1 MSARTNMLMIRCSAM
16 LALCLC
22 LSACGLRSG
31 SGSNDTTPNL
41 LSAVRQRHTL
51 IVSTDANYAPQS
63 YLRADGTWVGFDVDV
78 AREVAKRLH
87 VVPQFEDSNFDI
99 VTAGSWHG
107 QWDVNI
113 DSMAVTTERE
123 KSLLFTAP
131 YYFVPAGFVVRKNSA
146 IHSIAQLTGARVGVG
161 SATTYL
167 AYLLRQLP
175 GDVEPILVLPPAKV
189 KPIPY
194 ITDQLA
200 LQDLA
205 QGSGKR
211 LDAVLTAIPTAT
223 AAIKAGEPLRTL
235 PQAVFFEDDAI
246 ALDRHADNEPEPL
259 LAAIDETLS
268 EMLRDGTLSRLSKK
282 YYGADLTHKH

>member
-1 MSARTNMLMIRCSAM
+1 MKRCSAFI
-16 LALCLC
+16 ALCLC
-22 LSACGLRSG
+22 LSACGTG
-31 SGSNDTTPNL
+31 SSSNDTTPNL
-41 LSAVRQRHTL
+41 LTAVRQRHSL

-78 AREVAKRLH
+78 AREIAKRLH
-87 VVPQFEDSNFDI
+87 VVAQFEDSNFDI

-113 DSMAVTTERE
+113 DSMAVTTERK

-131 YYFVPAGFVVRKNSA
+131 YYFVPAGFVVHKDSA
-146 IHSIAQLTGARVGVG
+146 VRSIAGLTGARVGVG

-167 AYLLRQLP
+167 AYLTKQLP
-175 GDVEPILVLPPAKV
+175 GDVEPILVRPPAKV
-189 KPIPY
+189 TPVPY

-205 QGSGKR
+205 LGSGKR
-211 LDAVLTAIPTAT
+211 LEAVLTAMPTAT
-223 AAIKAGEPLRTL
+223 AAIKAGEPLRVL

-246 ALDRHADNEPEPL
+246 ALDKHAQNEPEPL

>member
-1 MSARTNMLMIRCSAM
+1 MYMKRCSAFI
-16 LALCLC
+16 ALCLC
-22 LSACGLRSG
+22 LSACGTG
-31 SGSNDTTPNL
+31 SSSNDTTPNL
-41 LSAVRQRHTL
+41 LTAVRQRHSL

-78 AREVAKRLH
+78 AREIAKRLH
-87 VVPQFEDSNFDI
+87 VVAQFEDSNFDI

-113 DSMAVTTERE
+113 DSMAVTTERK

-131 YYFVPAGFVVRKNSA
+131 YYFVPAGFVVHKDSA
-146 IHSIAQLTGARVGVG
+146 VRSIAELTGARVGVG

-167 AYLLRQLP
+167 AYLTKQLP
-175 GDVEPILVLPPAKV
+175 GDVEPILVRPPAKV
-189 KPIPY
+189 TPVPY

-205 QGSGKR
+205 LGSGKR
-211 LDAVLTAIPTAT
+211 LEAVLTAMPTAT
-223 AAIKAGEPLRTL
+223 AAIKAGEPLRIV

-246 ALDRHADNEPEPL
+246 ALDKHAQNEPEPL

>member
-1 MSARTNMLMIRCSAM
+1 MF
-16 LALCLC
+16 ALCLC

-31 SGSNDTTPNL
+31 SSTTETTPDL
-41 LSAVRQRHTL
+41 LAAVRQRHLL

-113 DSMAVTTERE
+113 DSMAVTTER
-123 KSLLFTAP
+123 KKALLFTAP
-131 YYFVPAGFVVRKNSA
+131 YYFVPAGFVVRKNSV
-146 IHSIAQLTGARVGVG
+146 IHSIAQLTGSRIGVG

-167 AYLLRQLP
+167 AYLLKQLP
-175 GDVEPILVLPPAKV
+175 GDVEPILVPPPANV
-189 KPIPY
+189 RPIPY

-211 LDAVLTAIPTAT
+211 LDAVLTAIPTAI
-223 AAIKAGEPLRTL
+223 AAVKAGEPLRIL
-235 PQAVFFEDDAI
+235 PQPVFFEDDAI
-246 ALDRHADNEPEPL
+246 ALDKHSENEPEPL
-259 LAAIDETLS
+259 LAAIDESLS
-268 EMLRDGTLSRLSKK
+268 DMLRDGTLSRLSKK
-282 YYGADLTHKH
+282 YFGADLTHKH

>member
-1 MSARTNMLMIRCSAM
+1 MSARTIMYMKRCSAFI
-16 LALCLC
+16 ALCLC
-22 LSACGLRSG
+22 LSACGTG
-31 SGSNDTTPNL
+31 SSSNDTTPNL
-41 LSAVRQRHTL
+41 LTAVRQRHSL

-78 AREVAKRLH
+78 AREIAKRLH
-87 VVPQFEDSNFDI
+87 VVAQFEDSNFDI

-113 DSMAVTTERE
+113 DSMAVTTERK

-131 YYFVPAGFVVRKNSA
+131 YYFVPAGFVVHKDSA
-146 IHSIAQLTGARVGVG
+146 VRSIAELTGARVGVG

-167 AYLLRQLP
+167 AYLTKQLP
-175 GDVEPILVLPPAKV
+175 GDVEPILVRPPAKV
-189 KPIPY
+189 TPVPY

-205 QGSGKR
+205 LGSGKR
-211 LDAVLTAIPTAT
+211 LEAVLTAMPTAT
-223 AAIKAGEPLRTL
+223 AAIKAGEPLRIV

-246 ALDRHADNEPEPL
+246 ALDKHAQNEPEPL

>member
-1 MSARTNMLMIRCSAM
+1 LF
-16 LALCLC
+16 ALCLC

-31 SGSNDTTPNL
+31 SSTTETTPDL
-41 LSAVRQRHTL
+41 LAAVRQRHLL

-113 DSMAVTTERE
+113 DSMAVTTER
-123 KSLLFTAP
+123 KKALLFTAP

-146 IHSIAQLTGARVGVG
+146 IHSIAQLTGSRIGVG

-167 AYLLRQLP
+167 AYLLKQLP
-175 GDVEPILVLPPAKV
+175 GDVEPILVPPPANV

-211 LDAVLTAIPTAT
+211 LDAVLTAIPTAI
-223 AAIKAGEPLRTL
+223 AAVKAGEPLRIL
-235 PQAVFFEDDAI
+235 PQPVFFEDDAI
-246 ALDRHADNEPEPL
+246 ALDKHSENEPEPL
-259 LAAIDETLS
+259 LAAIDESLS
-268 EMLRDGTLSRLSKK
+268 DMLRDGTLSRLSKK
-282 YYGADLTHKH
+282 YFGADLTRKH

>member
-1 MSARTNMLMIRCSAM
+1 MSARTIRFMNRCGLAI
-16 LALCLC
+16 ALCLC
-22 LSACGLRSG
+22 LSACGQNSG
-31 SGSNDTTPNL
+31 SGSSETTPNL
-41 LSAVRQRHTL
+41 LAAVRQRHML

-78 AREVAKRLH
+78 AREIAKRLH

-113 DSMAVTTERE
+113 DSMAVTTDRK

-131 YYFVPAGFVVRKNSA
+131 YYFVPAGFVVFKDSA
-146 IHSIAQLTGARVGVG
+146 IRSISQLTGARVGVG

-167 AYLLRQLP
+167 AYLTKQLP
-175 GDVEPILVLPPAKV
+175 GDIEPILVHPPARV
-189 KPIPY
+189 KPVPY

-205 QGSGKR
+205 LGSGKR

-223 AAIKAGEPLRTL
+223 AAIKAGEPLRIL

-246 ALDRHADNEPEPL
+246 ALDKFSDNEPEPL
-259 LAAIDETLS
+259 LSAIDEKLS

>member
-1 MSARTNMLMIRCSAM
+1 MPARTNTFMKRCTAMI
-16 LALCLC
+16 ALCLT

-31 SGSNDTTPNL
+31 SNSSGATPDL
-41 LSAVRQRHTL
+41 LAAVRQRHTL

-63 YLRADGTWVGFDVDV
+63 YLRSDGTWVGFDVDV
-78 AREVAKRLH
+78 AREIAKRLH
-87 VVPQFEDSNFDI
+87 VAVQFEDSNFDI

-113 DSMAVTTERE
+113 DSMAVTTERK

-131 YYFVPAGFVVRKNSA
+131 YYFVPAGFVVNKKSA
-146 IHSIAQLTGARVGVG
+146 VQSIAQLTGARVGVG

-167 AYLLRQLP
+167 AYLTKQLP
-175 GDVEPILVLPPAKV
+175 GDVEPILVLPPANV
-189 KPIPY
+189 KSVPY

-205 QGSGKR
+205 LGSGKH
-211 LDAVLTAIPTAT
+211 LDAVLTAIPTAI
-223 AAIKAGEPLRTL
+223 AAIKAGEPLRIL

-246 ALDRHADNEPEPL
+246 ALDRHAENEPEPL
-259 LAAIDETLS
+259 LSAIDGSLS

-282 YYGADLTHKH
+282 YFGADLTHKH

>member
-1 MSARTNMLMIRCSAM
+1 MSARTNTYMKRCSA
-16 LALCLC
+16 LIALCLS
-22 LSACGLRSG
+22 LSACGLRSS
-31 SGSNDTTPNL
+31 SGSSDATPNL
-41 LSAVRQRHTL
+41 LDAVRQRHTL
-51 IVSTDANYAPQS
+51 IISTDANYAPQS
-63 YLRADGTWVGFDVDV
+63 YLRADGSWVGFDVDV
-78 AREVAKRLH
+78 AREIAKRLH

-113 DSMAVTTERE
+113 DSMAVTTERK

-131 YYFVPAGFVVRKNSA
+131 YYFVPAGFVVHKNSA
-146 IHSIAQLTGARVGVG
+146 IRSIAQLTGARVGVG

-167 AYLLRQLP
+167 AYLNKQLP
-175 GDVEPILVLPPAKV
+175 GDVEPILVHPPAKV
-189 KPIPY
+189 TPVPY

-205 QGSGKR
+205 LGSGKR
-211 LDAVLTAIPTAT
+211 LEAVLTAMPTAT
-223 AAIKAGEPLRTL
+223 AAIKAGEPLRIL
-235 PQAVFFEDDAI
+235 PQSVFFEDDAI
-246 ALDRHADNEPEPL
+246 ALDRYSQNEPEPL

>member
-1 MSARTNMLMIRCSAM
+1 MPARTNTNMRRCTA
-16 LALCLC
+16 LFALCLC

-31 SGSNDTTPNL
+31 SNTSDNTPNL
-41 LSAVRQRHTL
+41 LAAIRQRHTL

-63 YLRADGTWVGFDVDV
+63 YLKADGTWVGFDVDV

-113 DSMAVTTERE
+113 DSMAVTTERK

-131 YYFVPAGFVVRKNSA
+131 YYFVGAGFVVKKDSA
-146 IHSIAQLTGARVGVG
+146 IRSAAQLTGARIGVG

-167 AYLLRQLP
+167 AYLMKQLP
-175 GDVEPILVLPPAKV
+175 GDVEPILVPPPANV

-211 LDAVLTAIPTAT
+211 LDAVLTAIPTAI
-223 AAIKAGEPLRTL
+223 AAIKAGAPLRIL

-246 ALDRHADNEPEPL
+246 ALDKYSENEPEPL
-259 LAAIDETLS
+259 LAAIDESLS
-268 EMLRDGTLSRLSKK
+268 DMLRDGTLTRLSKK
-282 YYGADLTHKH
+282 YFGADLTHKH

>member
-1 MSARTNMLMIRCSAM
+1 MSARTNVLMKRSSA
-16 LALCLC
+16 LIALCLS
-22 LSACGLRSG
+22 LSACGMRS
-31 SGSNDTTPNL
+31 SSDSSDATPNL
-41 LSAVRQRHTL
+41 LTAVRLRHSL

-78 AREVAKRLH
+78 AREIAKRLH

-99 VTAGSWHG
+99 VTAGSWRG

-113 DSMAVTTERE
+113 DSMAVTTERK

-131 YYFVPAGFVVRKNSA
+131 YYFVPAGFVVHKDSPVR
-146 IHSIAQLTGARVGVG
+146 SIAQLSGGRIGVG

-167 AYLLRQLP
+167 AYLTKQLP
-175 GDVEPILVLPPAKV
+175 GDIEPILVHPPANV
-189 KPIPY
+189 KPVQY

-205 QGSGKR
+205 LGSGKR
-211 LDAVLTAIPTAT
+211 LGAVLTAMPTAT
-223 AAIKAGEPLRTL
+223 AAIKAGEPLRIL

-259 LAAIDETLS
+259 LAAIDDTLS
-268 EMLRDGTLSRLSKK
+268 DMLRDGTLSRLSKK